1 MIDNLNCI
9 EIAYIWLD
17 SSYVHWGHLDSYGR
31 FKPFKNEQ
39 ISEIED
45 AFRKYEE
52 KKESK
57 YSGFKSIGKIE
68 KFEVLYSV

>member
-45 AFRKYEE
+45 AFRKYDE
-52 KKESK
+52 KKNPSIVDSK
-57 YSGFKSIGKIE
+57 
-68 KFEVLYSV
+68 VLAK